1 MWRICVI
8 IVAEVMLMRLRVKK
22 DNGIERLYVEK
33 SIRISSTKVTTT
45 NVEKLGRLDELMRS
59 MNMSREEVIAWAKEH
74 VEEMNASSSPVLLS
88 LSPSAS
94 ITMDEQRTFRAGYL
108 FLQDIYYSLKMKNIF
123 RNIEKRHRYKF
134 DLDAILSD
142 LVYARILEPT
152 SKRAS
157 YEVAKTF
164 LEKPSYEEYDI
175 YRGLSV
181 LAQEMDYIQSE
192 VYKGSNFVVNRNHR
206 VLYYDCSNF
215 YFEIEQADEFRK
227 YGKSKEH
234 RPNPLVQMG
243 LFMDGDGIPIA
254 FDLFDGASN
263 EQPSLKPLEMKLLRD
278 FGFEKFI
285 VCTDAGLGS
294 EANRRFNNV
303 SGRAFIV
310 TQSLKK
316 LKDAERISAMDDKN
330 WRRLSDG
337 KPVKNFEKIRQ
348 NPADYKDEI
357 YYKERVHDGSSVDGQ
372 LMIITYSPAYAL
384 YQRSVRQAQIERAE
398 KMVAAKN
405 VKKQRK
411 NPNDPARFVKV
422 TSITP
427 DGEIAEQ
434 KIYDLDDA
442 AIEKEALYDGFYA
455 VCTNLID
462 DSVKDILSVS
472 EGRWKI
478 EESFR
483 ILKTDFESR
492 PVYVS
497 REDRIRA
504 HFLTCYLALLIFR
517 LLEKKIGDGYT
528 SGQIIQ
534 TLREYNLL
542 RINGEGYLPEYTRTL
557 LTDRL
562 HDEFGFRTDM
572 EIIPT
577 RKMRSIIASTK
588 K

>member
-1 MWRICVI
+1 
-8 IVAEVMLMRLRVKK
+8 MRLRIKNDKGV
-22 DNGIERLYVEK
+22 ERLYIEK
-33 SIRISSTKVTTT
+33 SIRISSTKVTTQ
-45 NVEKLGRLDELMRS
+45 NIEKLGRMDELMKS
-59 MNMSREEVIAWAKEH
+59 MNLSREEVIKWAKER
-74 VEEMNASSSPVLLS
+74 VDELNASSSPILLS

-94 ITMDEQRTFRAGYL
+94 ITMGEQRTFRAGYL

-123 RNIEKRHRYKF
+123 RNIEKKHRYRF

-152 SKRAS
+152 SKKAS

-164 LEKPSYEEYDI
+164 LEKPSYEEHDI

-192 VYKGSNFVVNRNHR
+192 VYKNSNFVVNRNNR

-243 LFMDGDGIPIA
+243 LFMDGDGIPIT

-263 EQPSLKPLEMKLLRD
+263 EQPSLKPLEQKLLRD
-278 FGFEKFI
+278 FGFTKFV

-294 EANRRFNNV
+294 EANRRFNDI

-310 TQSLKK
+310 TQPLKK
-316 LKDAERISAMDDKN
+316 LKETERASAMDDRN
-330 WRRLSDG
+330 WHRLSDG
-337 KPVKNFEKIRQ
+337 KAIRDFEKIRQ
-348 NPADYKDEI
+348 NPADHTDEI
-357 YYKERVHDGSSVDGQ
+357 YYKERIHDGSSVDGQ
-372 LMIITYSPAYAL
+372 LMIVTYSPAYAL
-384 YQRSVRQAQIERAE
+384 YQKNVRRAQIERAE
-398 KMVAAKN
+398 KMVLARN

-422 TSITP
+422 TSVTP
-427 DGEIAEQ
+427 EGELASK
-434 KIYDLDDA
+434 KIYEID
-442 AIEKEALYDGFYA
+442 ETVVENEAFYDGFYA

-462 DSVKDILSVS
+462 DSVSDILTVS

-517 LLEKKIGDGYT
+517 LLEKKIGTGYT
-528 SGQIIQ
+528 SNQIIQ
-534 TLREYNLL
+534 TLRDYNLL
-542 RINGEGYLPEYTRTL
+542 RINGEGYLPEYTRTD

-562 HDEFGFRTDM
+562 HQEFGFRTDT

>member
-1 MWRICVI
+1 
-8 IVAEVMLMRLRVKK
+8 MRLRIKNDK
-22 DNGIERLYVEK
+22 GIERLYIEK
-33 SIRISSTKVTTT
+33 SIRINSQKVTTL
-45 NVEKLGRLDELMRS
+45 NVEKLGRMDDLMKSKGMTRD
-59 MNMSREEVIAWAKEH
+59 EVIEWANAR
-74 VEEMNASSSPVLLS
+74 VEELNSESSPILVS
-88 LSPSAS
+88 LSPSSA
-94 ITMDEQRTFRAGYL
+94 ITINEQRTFRAGYL

-123 RNIEKRHRYKF
+123 RNIEKRHRYQY

-142 LVYARILEPT
+142 LVYSRILEPC

-157 YEVAKTF
+157 FEVAKTF
-164 LEKPSYEEYDI
+164 LEKPSYKEHDI
-175 YRGLSV
+175 YRGLTV

-192 VYKGSNFVVNRNHR
+192 VYKNSNFVVSRNNR

-263 EQPSLKPLEMKLLRD
+263 EQPSLKPLEKKLLRD
-278 FGFEKFI
+278 FGFSRFI
-285 VCTDAGLGS
+285 VCTDAGLAS
-294 EANRRFNNV
+294 EANRKFNDVND
-303 SGRAFIV
+303 RAFIV

-316 LKDAERISAMDDKN
+316 LKDAERSSAMDDNN
-330 WRRLSDG
+330 WHRLSDG
-337 KPVKNFEKIRQ
+337 KEVKNFEKIRL
-348 NPADYKDEI
+348 NPADYKDELF
-357 YYKERVHDGSSVDGQ
+357 YKERIHDGSSVVGQ
-372 LMIITYSPAYAL
+372 LMIVTYSPAYAL
-384 YQRSVRQAQIERAE
+384 YQKSVRQAQIERAE

-422 TSITP
+422 TSVTP
-427 DGEIAEQ
+427 DGEIAA
-434 KIYDLDDA
+434 KKVYGLDEE
-442 AIEKEALYDGFYA
+442 AIEKEALYDGFYSI
-455 VCTNLID
+455 CTNLID
-462 DSVKDILSVS
+462 DSVKDILAVS

-504 HFLTCYLALLIFR
+504 HFLICYLSLLIFR
-517 LLEKKIGDGYT
+517 LLEKKIGEGYT
-528 SGQIIQ
+528 SNQIIQ

-542 RINGEGYLPEYTRTL
+542 RINGEGYLPEYTRTML
-557 LTDRL
+557 IDRL
-562 HDEFGFRTDM
+562 HEEFGFRTDM
-572 EIIPT
+572 EIVPT
-577 RKMRSIIASTK
+577 RKMKSIIASTK

>member
-330 WRRLSDG
+330 WRRLSDR

-427 DGEIAEQ
+427 DGEIAEK